1 MNNSDCLFCGIV
13 EGQIPANIV
22 GRSNEALAFTDIN
35 PKAPVH
41 ILIIPKQ
48 HLASVSDV
56 GAEHSRILSE
66 MFGLA
71 NEQAKAQ
78 DVTESGFR
86 LVVNNG
92 QDAGQSVDHLHL
104 HLLAGRTMTW
114 PPG

>member
-1 MNNSDCLFCGIV
+1 MSSSDCLFCRIV

-22 GRSNEALAFTDIN
+22 GSSDEALAFTDIN

-41 ILIIPKQ
+41 ILIIPKL

-56 GAEHSRILSE
+56 GPEHSNILSE
-66 MFGLA
+66 MLGLA
-71 NEQAKAQ
+71 NEQARTEA
-78 DVTESGFR
+78 VTESGFR

-92 QDAGQSVDHLHL
+92 RDAGQSVDHLHL
-104 HLLAGRTMTW
+104 HLLAGRAMTW

>member
-1 MNNSDCLFCGIV
+1 MSDSECLFCGIV
-13 EGQIPANIV
+13 EGRIPANIV
-22 GRSNEALAFTDIN
+22 GRSDEALAFTDIN
-35 PKAPVH
+35 PNAPVH

-56 GAEHSRILSE
+56 GPEHANTLSE
-66 MFGLA
+66 MFCLA

-78 DVTESGFR
+78 DVTERGFR

-92 QDAGQSVDHLHL
+92 PDAGQSVDHLHL
-104 HLLAGRTMTW
+104 HLLAGRTMAW

>member
-1 MNNSDCLFCGIV
+1 MSNSDCLFCKIV

-41 ILIIPKQ
+41 IQIIPKQ

-56 GAEHSRILSE
+56 GPEHANVLSE
-66 MFGLA
+66 MFRLA
-71 NEQAKAQ
+71 NEQAKAKGA
-78 DVTESGFR
+78 TKSGFR
-86 LVVNNG
+86 LVVNHG
-92 QDAGQSVDHLHL
+92 PDAGQSVDHLHL
-104 HLLAGRTMTW
+104 HLLAGREMTW